1 MAEIN
6 INKVFV
12 TVPSGSEA
20 AALTASSQP
29 LNAKKIYFFADGRI
43 VNAGKEYSIATTDY
57 AAVKAAVTKLDGAE
71 TVDGSV
77 RNLINGAKDELNGT
91 ISGVDTKVDGVS
103 TRVAAIETLI
113 GKDVEDAD
121 TVINTVRE
129 VLDWFTNVQ
138 ETDKGAQLI
147 ADVAANKTAIGTKA
161 VEGGAATGLYK
172 EIENA
177 KAAAIAA
184 NTAAIEALD
193 VTDTAAAGQ
202 YVSAV
207 SQTDGKITVTRE
219 ALPTL
224 SVKTG
229 SETYVGVNNHEV
241 EIKTSALGSVG
252 ITLENG
258 TWTAGT
264 ATSETGLATAAD
276 VATEIANDELVIAA
290 ALNDHET
297 RLQTAEA
304 DITTAKG
311 DITTAKADIAELKAQ
326 DKVHTTVA
334 DNTGNYV
341 RVSTNAGTKVVT
353 IAEHVVNLAD
363 VTESNTGIADA
374 KDVKTYIDTYD
385 FWETYTPA
393 AQA

>member
-1 MAEIN
+1 MAQIN
-6 INKVFV
+6 INKLFV
-12 TVPSGSEA
+12 SVPAGNEA
-20 AALTASSQP
+20 AALVASREAG
-29 LNAKKIYFFADGRI
+29 NVKKIYFFADGRI
-43 VNAGKEYSIATTDY
+43 VNNGKEYSIATADY

-71 TVDGSV
+71 TVTGSV
-77 RNLINGAKDELNGT
+77 LYLIKEAKTELNNT
-91 ISGVDTKVDGVS
+91 ISGVD

-113 GKDVEDAD
+113 GGAEDAD
-121 TVINTVRE
+121 TKINTVKE
-129 VLDWFTNVQ
+129 VLEWFTNVQ

-161 VEGGAATGLYK
+161 VEGGTSTGLYK

-193 VTDTAAAGQ
+193 VTDTAVAGQ

-207 SQTDGKITVTRE
+207 SQTDGKITVTR
-219 ALPTL
+219 ADLPAL

-229 SETYVGVNNHEV
+229 SENYVGVANHEV

-252 ITLENG
+252 ITFENDK
-258 TWTAGT
+258 WTAGT

-290 ALNDHET
+290 ALNDHEA
-297 RLQTAEA
+297 RIQTAEA
-304 DITTAKG
+304 DITTAK
-311 DITTAKADIAELKAQ
+311 ADIASLKAE

-334 DNTGNYV
+334 NNTGNYV
-341 RVSTNAGTKVVT
+341 KVSTNASSKVVT
-353 IAEHVVNLAD
+353 VAEHVVHLAD
-363 VTESNTGIADA
+363 ATSSNTGIADA
-374 KDVKTYIDTYD
+374 NDVKTYIDTYD
-385 FWETYTPA
+385 FWETYSAT
-393 AQA
+393 QG

>member
-1 MAEIN
+1 MAQIN
-6 INKVFV
+6 INKLFV

-20 AALTASSQP
+20 AALVASSKGG
-29 LNAKKIYFFADGRI
+29 NVKKIYFFEDGRI
-43 VNAGKEYSIATTDY
+43 VNNGHEYSIATADY
-57 AAVKAAVTKLDGAE
+57 AAVKAAVTKLNGAE
-71 TVDGSV
+71 DVTGSV
-77 RNLINGAKDELNGT
+77 LNLIKGAKTELNNT
-91 ISGVDTKVDGVS
+91 ISGVDT
-103 TRVAAIETLI
+103 RVAAIEKLI
-113 GKDVEDAD
+113 GGAEDAD
-121 TVINTVRE
+121 TKINTVKE
-129 VLDWFTNVQ
+129 VLEWFTDVQ

-161 VEGGAATGLYK
+161 EGSNHATGLYK
-172 EIENA
+172 EIEDA

-193 VTDTAAAGQ
+193 VTDTAEAGK

-207 SQTDGKITVTRE
+207 SQENGKITVSRA

-229 SETYVGVNNHEV
+229 SETYVGVDNHQV

-252 ITLENG
+252 ITFENDK
-258 TWTAGT
+258 WTAGT

-290 ALNDHET
+290 ALNDHEA
-297 RLQTAEA
+297 RIQTAET
-304 DITTAKG
+304 DITTAKS
-311 DITTAKADIAELKAQ
+311 DIAALKAQ

-341 RVSTNAGTKVVT
+341 KVSTDSSKVVT

-385 FWETYTPA
+385 FWETYSAT
-393 AQA
+393 QA

>member
-1 MAEIN
+1 MAQIN
-6 INKVFV
+6 INKLFV
-12 TVPSGSEA
+12 SVPAGNEA
-20 AALTASSQP
+20 AALVASSQAG
-29 LNAKKIYFFADGRI
+29 NVKKIYFFADGRI
-43 VNAGKEYSIATTDY
+43 VNNGKEYSIATADY

-71 TVDGSV
+71 TVTGSV
-77 RNLINGAKDELNGT
+77 LNLIKGAKDELNGAIT
-91 ISGVDTKVDGVS
+91 AVDTKVDGVD
-103 TRVAAIETLI
+103 TRVANIETLI

-121 TVINTVRE
+121 TVINTVSE
-129 VLDWFTNVQ
+129 VLKWFAGVQ
-138 ETDKGAQLI
+138 ETDTGAQLI

-161 VEGGAATGLYK
+161 VDGGNSTGLYK
-172 EIENA
+172 EIEDA

-193 VTDTAAAGQ
+193 VTDTAEAGK

-207 SQTDGKITVTRE
+207 SQENGKITVTRE

-290 ALNDHET
+290 ALNDHEA
-297 RLQTAEA
+297 RLQTAEN
-304 DITTAKG
+304 
-311 DITTAKADIAELKAQ
+311 DITTAKADIAALKAE

-334 DNTGNYV
+334 NNTGNYV
-341 RVSTNAGTKVVT
+341 KVSTNANTKVVT
-353 IAEHVVNLAD
+353 VAEHVVTLANA
-363 VTESNTGIADA
+363 TASNTGIADA
-374 KDVKTYIDTYD
+374 NDVKTYIDTYD
-385 FWETYTPA
+385 FWETYTP
-393 AQA
+393 QA

>member
-1 MAEIN
+1 MAQIN
-6 INKVFV
+6 INKLFV
-12 TVPSGSEA
+12 SVPAGNEA
-20 AALTASSQP
+20 AALVASREAG
-29 LNAKKIYFFADGRI
+29 NVKKIYFFADGRI
-43 VNAGKEYSIATTDY
+43 VNNGKEYSIATTDY

-71 TVDGSV
+71 TVTGSV
-77 RNLINGAKDELNGT
+77 LNLIKGAKTELNNT
-91 ISGVDTKVDGVS
+91 ITAVDTKVDGVD

-121 TVINTVRE
+121 TVINTVSE
-129 VLDWFTNVQ
+129 VLKWFAGVQ
-138 ETDKGAQLI
+138 ETDTGAALI

-161 VEGGAATGLYK
+161 EGSNPATGLYK
-172 EIENA
+172 EIEDA

-193 VTDTAAAGQ
+193 VTDTAEAGN

-229 SETYVGVNNHEV
+229 SETYVGVANHEV

-252 ITLENG
+252 ITFENG
-258 TWTAGT
+258 KWTAGT

-290 ALNDHET
+290 ALNDHEA
-297 RLQTAEA
+297 RIQTAEA
-304 DITTAKG
+304 DITTAK
-311 DITTAKADIAELKAQ
+311 ADIEALKGA

-334 DNTGNYV
+334 NNTGNYV
-341 RVSTNAGTKVVT
+341 KVSTDSSKVVT

-363 VTESNTGIADA
+363 ATSSNTGIADA
-374 KDVKTYIDTYD
+374 NDVKTYIDTYD
-385 FWETYTPA
+385 FWETYS

>member
-1 MAEIN
+1 MAQIN
-6 INKVFV
+6 INKLFV
-12 TVPSGSEA
+12 SVPAGSET
-20 AALTASSQP
+20 AALAASRETG
-29 LNAKKIYFFADGRI
+29 NVKKIYFFDDGRI
-43 VNAGKEYSIATTDY
+43 VNNGKEYSIATADY

-71 TVDGSV
+71 TVTGSV
-77 RNLINGAKDELNGT
+77 LYLIKEAKTELNNT
-91 ISGVDTKVDGVS
+91 ISGVDT
-103 TRVAAIETLI
+103 RVTAIETLI

-121 TVINTVRE
+121 SVINTVSE
-129 VLDWFTNVQ
+129 VLKWFAGVQ
-138 ETDKGAQLI
+138 ETDTGAALI

-161 VEGGAATGLYK
+161 VDGGNSTGLYK
-172 EIENA
+172 EIEDA

-193 VTDTAAAGQ
+193 VTDTAEAGK

-207 SQTDGKITVTRE
+207 SQENGKITVTRE

-229 SETYVGVNNHEV
+229 SETYVGVANHEV

-252 ITLENG
+252 IKFENDK
-258 TWTAGT
+258 WTAGT

-290 ALNDHET
+290 ALNDHEA
-297 RLQTAEA
+297 RMQTAEA
-304 DITTAKG
+304 DITTAKS
-311 DITTAKADIAELKAQ
+311 DIAALKAE

-341 RVSTNAGTKVVT
+341 KVSTNASSKVVT
-353 IAEHVVNLAD
+353 VAEHVVHLAD
-363 VTESNTGIADA
+363 ATSSNTGIADA
-374 KDVKTYIDTYD
+374 NDVKTYIDTYD
-385 FWETYTPA
+385 FWETYSAT
-393 AQA
+393 QG

>member
-1 MAEIN
+1 MAQIN
-6 INKVFV
+6 INKLFV
-12 TVPSGSEA
+12 SVPAGNEA
-20 AALTASSQP
+20 AALVASSNP
-29 LNAKKIYFFADGRI
+29 GNVKKIYFFADGRI
-43 VNAGKEYSIATTDY
+43 VNNGKEYSIATADY

-71 TVDGSV
+71 TVTGSV
-77 RNLINGAKDELNGT
+77 LNLIKEAKTELNNT
-91 ISGVDTKVDGVS
+91 ITAVDTKVDGVD

-121 TVINTVRE
+121 TIINTVSE
-129 VLDWFTNVQ
+129 VLKWFAGVQ
-138 ETDKGAQLI
+138 ETDTGAALI

-161 VEGGAATGLYK
+161 VEGGAAATGLYK
-172 EIENA
+172 EIEDA

-193 VTDTAAAGQ
+193 VTDTAEAGK

-207 SQTDGKITVTRE
+207 SQENGKITVTRE
-219 ALPTL
+219 VLPTL

-229 SETYVGVNNHEV
+229 SETYVGIAIHEV

-276 VATEIANDELVIAA
+276 VATEIANDEIVIAA
-290 ALNDHET
+290 ALNDHEA
-297 RLQTAEA
+297 RLQTAEN
-304 DITTAKG
+304 
-311 DITTAKADIAELKAQ
+311 DITTAKADIAALKAE

-341 RVSTNAGTKVVT
+341 KVSTNADTKVVT
-353 IAEHVVNLAD
+353 VAEHVVTLANA
-363 VTESNTGIADA
+363 TASNTGIADA
-374 KDVKTYIDTYD
+374 NDVKTYIDTYD
-385 FWETYTPA
+385 FWETYPGT
-393 AQA
+393 QA

>member
-1 MAEIN
+1 MAQIN
-6 INKVFV
+6 INKLFV
-12 TVPSGSEA
+12 SVPAGNEA
-20 AALTASSQP
+20 AALVASSQAG
-29 LNAKKIYFFADGRI
+29 NVKKIYFFADGRI
-43 VNAGKEYSIATTDY
+43 VNNGKEYSIATADY

-71 TVDGSV
+71 TVTGSV
-77 RNLINGAKDELNGT
+77 LYLIKEAKTELNNT
-91 ISGVDTKVDGVS
+91 ISAVDTKVDGVD

-113 GKDVEDAD
+113 GGAEDAD
-121 TVINTVRE
+121 TKINTVKE
-129 VLDWFTNVQ
+129 VLEWFTDVQ

-161 VEGGAATGLYK
+161 EGSNPASGLYK
-172 EIENA
+172 EIEDA

-193 VTDTAAAGQ
+193 VTDTAEAGK

-207 SQTDGKITVTRE
+207 SQENGKITVTRE

-229 SETYVGVNNHEV
+229 SENYVGVANHEV

-252 ITLENG
+252 ITFENDK
-258 TWTAGT
+258 WTAGT

-290 ALNDHET
+290 ALNDHEA
-297 RLQTAEA
+297 RIQTAEA
-304 DITTAKG
+304 DITTAK
-311 DITTAKADIAELKAQ
+311 ADIAALKAE

-341 RVSTNAGTKVVT
+341 KVSTNASSKVVT
-353 IAEHVVNLAD
+353 VAEHVVTLANATAD
-363 VTESNTGIADA
+363 NTGIADA
-374 KDVKTYIDTYD
+374 NDVKTYIDTYD
-385 FWETYTPA
+385 FWETYSA
-393 AQA
+393 

>member
-1 MAEIN
+1 MAQIN
-6 INKVFV
+6 INKLFV
-12 TVPSGSEA
+12 SVPAGNEA
-20 AALTASSQP
+20 AALVASREAG
-29 LNAKKIYFFADGRI
+29 NVKKIYFFADGRI
-43 VNAGKEYSIATTDY
+43 VNNGKEYSIATTDY

-77 RNLINGAKDELNGT
+77 RNLIKGAKDELNNT
-91 ISGVDTKVDGVS
+91 ITAVDTKVDGVD

-113 GKDVEDAD
+113 GGAEDAD
-121 TVINTVRE
+121 TKINTVKE
-129 VLDWFTNVQ
+129 VLEWFTNVQ

-161 VEGGAATGLYK
+161 VEGGTSTGLYK
-172 EIENA
+172 EIEDA

-193 VTDTAAAGQ
+193 VTDTAEAGK

-207 SQTDGKITVTRE
+207 SQENGKITVTRE

-229 SETYVGVNNHEV
+229 SETYVGVANHEV

-252 ITLENG
+252 ITFENDK
-258 TWTAGT
+258 WTAGT

-290 ALNDHET
+290 ALNDHEA
-297 RLQTAEA
+297 RLQTAEN
-304 DITTAKG
+304 DITTAKS
-311 DITTAKADIAELKAQ
+311 DIAALKAE

-341 RVSTNAGTKVVT
+341 KVSTNANTKVVT
-353 IAEHVVNLAD
+353 VAEHVVHLAD
-363 VTESNTGIADA
+363 ATSSNTGIADA
-374 KDVKTYIDTYD
+374 NDVKTYIDTYD
-385 FWETYTPA
+385 FWETYSAT
-393 AQA
+393 QG

>member
-1 MAEIN
+1 MAQIN
-6 INKVFV
+6 INKLFV
-12 TVPSGSEA
+12 SVPAGNEA
-20 AALTASSQP
+20 AALVASSNP
-29 LNAKKIYFFADGRI
+29 GNVKKIYFFADGRI
-43 VNAGKEYSIATTDY
+43 VNNGKEYSIATTDY

-71 TVDGSV
+71 TVTGSV
-77 RNLINGAKDELNGT
+77 LNLIKEAKTELNNT
-91 ISGVDTKVDGVS
+91 ITAVDTKVDGVD

-121 TVINTVRE
+121 TIINTVSE
-129 VLDWFTNVQ
+129 VLKWFAGVQ
-138 ETDKGAQLI
+138 ETDTGAALI

-161 VEGGAATGLYK
+161 VEGGAAATGLYK
-172 EIENA
+172 EIEDA

-193 VTDTAAAGQ
+193 VTDTAEAGK

-207 SQTDGKITVTRE
+207 SQENGKITVTRE
-219 ALPTL
+219 VLPTL

-229 SETYVGVNNHEV
+229 SETYVGIANHEV

-276 VATEIANDELVIAA
+276 VATEIANDEIVIAA
-290 ALNDHET
+290 ALNDHEA
-297 RLQTAEA
+297 RLQTAEN
-304 DITTAKG
+304 
-311 DITTAKADIAELKAQ
+311 DITTAKADIAALKAE

-341 RVSTNAGTKVVT
+341 KVSTNADTKVVT
-353 IAEHVVNLAD
+353 VAEHVVTLANA
-363 VTESNTGIADA
+363 TASNTGIADA
-374 KDVKTYIDTYD
+374 NDVKTYIDTYD
-385 FWETYTPA
+385 FWETYPGT
-393 AQA
+393 QA

>member
-1 MAEIN
+1 MAQIN
-6 INKVFV
+6 INKLFV
-12 TVPSGSEA
+12 SVPAGNEA
-20 AALTASSQP
+20 AALVASREAG
-29 LNAKKIYFFADGRI
+29 NVKKIYFFADGRI
-43 VNAGKEYSIATTDY
+43 VNNGKEYSIATADY

-71 TVDGSV
+71 TVTGSV
-77 RNLINGAKDELNGT
+77 LYLIKEAKTELNNT
-91 ISGVDTKVDGVS
+91 ITAVDTKVDGVD

-113 GKDVEDAD
+113 GGAEDAD
-121 TVINTVRE
+121 TKINTVKE
-129 VLDWFTNVQ
+129 VLEWFTDVQ

-161 VEGGAATGLYK
+161 KGDTPASGLYK
-172 EIENA
+172 EIEDA

-193 VTDTAAAGQ
+193 VTDTAEAGK

-229 SETYVGVNNHEV
+229 SETYVGVANHEV

-252 ITLENG
+252 ITFENG

-290 ALNDHET
+290 ALNDHEA
-297 RLQTAEA
+297 RLQTAEN
-304 DITTAKG
+304 DITTAKS
-311 DITTAKADIAELKAQ
+311 DIAALKAE

-334 DNTGNYV
+334 NNTGNYV
-341 RVSTNAGTKVVT
+341 KVSTNADTKVVT
-353 IAEHVVNLAD
+353 VAEHVVTLANA
-363 VTESNTGIADA
+363 TASNTGIADA
-374 KDVKTYIDTYD
+374 NDVKTYIDTYD
-385 FWETYTPA
+385 FWETYSA
-393 AQA
+393 S

>member
-1 MAEIN
+1 MAQIN
-6 INKVFV
+6 INKLFV

-20 AALTASSQP
+20 AALAASSQEG
-29 LNAKKIYFFADGRI
+29 NVKKIYFFEDGRI
-43 VNAGKEYSIATTDY
+43 VNNGHEYSIATADY

-71 TVDGSV
+71 NVTGSV
-77 RNLINGAKDELNGT
+77 LNLIKGAKDELNGT
-91 ISGVDTKVDGVS
+91 ISGVDT
-103 TRVAAIETLI
+103 RVAAIEKLI
-113 GKDVEDAD
+113 GGAEDAD
-121 TVINTVRE
+121 TKINTVKE
-129 VLDWFTNVQ
+129 VLEWFTDVQ

-161 VEGGAATGLYK
+161 VDGGNSTGLYK

-193 VTDTAAAGQ
+193 VTDTAEAGK

-207 SQTDGKITVTRE
+207 SQTDGKITVTRA
-219 ALPTL
+219 ALPKL

-229 SETYVGVNNHEV
+229 SEKYVGVSGHEV

-252 ITLENG
+252 ITFENNK
-258 TWTAGT
+258 WTPGT

-290 ALNDHET
+290 ALNDHEA
-297 RLQTAEA
+297 RIQTAEA
-304 DITTAKG
+304 DITTAK
-311 DITTAKADIAELKAQ
+311 ADIAALKAE

-334 DNTGNYV
+334 NNTGNYV
-341 RVSTNAGTKVVT
+341 KVSTDSSKVVT
-353 IAEHVVNLAD
+353 IAEHVVNLANA
-363 VTESNTGIADA
+363 TASNTGIADA
-374 KDVKTYIDTYD
+374 NDVKTYIDTYD
-385 FWETYTPA
+385 FWETYSA
-393 AQA
+393 

>member
-1 MAEIN
+1 MAQIN
-6 INKVFV
+6 INKLFV
-12 TVPSGSEA
+12 SVPAGNETA
-20 AALTASSQP
+20 AFAASSQEG
-29 LNAKKIYFFADGRI
+29 NVKKIYFFADGRI
-43 VNAGKEYSIATTDY
+43 VNNGKEYSIATADY

-71 TVDGSV
+71 NVTGSV
-77 RNLINGAKDELNGT
+77 LYLIKEAKTELNNT
-91 ISGVDTKVDGVS
+91 ISGVD

-113 GKDVEDAD
+113 GGAEDAD
-121 TVINTVRE
+121 TKINTVKE
-129 VLDWFTNVQ
+129 VLEWFTNVQ

-161 VEGGAATGLYK
+161 VEGGTSTGLYK

-193 VTDTAAAGQ
+193 VTDTAVAGQ

-207 SQTDGKITVTRE
+207 SQENGVITVSR
-219 ALPTL
+219 ADLPAL

-229 SETYVGVNNHEV
+229 SENYVGVANHEV

-252 ITLENG
+252 ITFENDK
-258 TWTAGT
+258 WTAGT

-297 RLQTAEA
+297 RMQTAEA
-304 DITTAKG
+304 

-334 DNTGNYV
+334 NNTGNYV
-341 RVSTNAGTKVVT
+341 KVSTDSSKVVT
-353 IAEHVVNLAD
+353 VAEHVVHLAD
-363 VTESNTGIADA
+363 ATASNTGIADA
-374 KDVKTYIDTYD
+374 NDVKTYIDTYD
-385 FWETYTPA
+385 FWETYSA
-393 AQA
+393 

>member
-1 MAEIN
+1 MAQIN
-6 INKVFV
+6 INKLFV
-12 TVPSGSEA
+12 SVPAGNEA
-20 AALTASSQP
+20 AALVASSQAG
-29 LNAKKIYFFADGRI
+29 NVKKIYFFADGRI
-43 VNAGKEYSIATTDY
+43 VNNGKEYSIATADY

-71 TVDGSV
+71 TVTGSV
-77 RNLINGAKDELNGT
+77 LNLIKGAKTELNNT
-91 ISGVDTKVDGVS
+91 ITAVDTKVDGVD

-113 GKDVEDAD
+113 GGAEDAD
-121 TVINTVRE
+121 TKINTVKE
-129 VLDWFTNVQ
+129 VLEWFTDVQ

-161 VEGGAATGLYK
+161 VEGGAAATGLYK
-172 EIENA
+172 EIEDA

-193 VTDTAAAGQ
+193 APDTAEAGK

-207 SQTDGKITVTRE
+207 SQTDGKITVTR
-219 ALPTL
+219 ADLPAL

-229 SETYVGVNNHEV
+229 SENYVGVANHEV

-252 ITLENG
+252 IKFENDK
-258 TWTAGT
+258 WTAGT

-290 ALNDHET
+290 ALNDHEA
-297 RLQTAEA
+297 RIQKAES
-304 DITTAKG
+304 DITTAKS
-311 DITTAKADIAELKAQ
+311 DIAALKAE

-341 RVSTNAGTKVVT
+341 KVSTNTDTKVVT
-353 IAEHVVNLAD
+353 VAEHVVTLANA
-363 VTESNTGIADA
+363 TASNTGIADA
-374 KDVKTYIDTYD
+374 NDVKTYIDTYD
-385 FWETYTPA
+385 FWETYTP
-393 AQA
+393 QA

>member
-1 MAEIN
+1 MAEIIN
-6 INKVFV
+6 INKLFV

-20 AALTASSQP
+20 AALTAST
-29 LNAKKIYFFADGRI
+29 NAGNVKKIYFFADGRI
-43 VNAGKEYSIATTDY
+43 VNNGKEYSIATADY

-71 TVDGSV
+71 SIDGSV
-77 RNLINGAKDELNGT
+77 LNLINKAKDELNGT
-91 ISGVDTKVDGVS
+91 ISGVDTKVDGVN
-103 TRVAAIETLI
+103 TRVEAIEKLI
-113 GKDVEDAD
+113 GGAEDAD
-121 TVINTVRE
+121 TKINTVKE
-129 VLDWFTNVQ
+129 VLEWFTDVQ
-138 ETDKGAQLI
+138 ETDKGAALI

-161 VEGGAATGLYK
+161 VGDTPASGLYK
-172 EIENA
+172 EIEDA

-193 VTDTAAAGQ
+193 TEDTAVAGQ

-229 SETYVGVNNHEV
+229 SEKYVGVANHEV

-252 ITLENG
+252 ITFENNK
-258 TWTAGT
+258 WTAGT

-290 ALNDHET
+290 ALNDHEA
-297 RLQTAEA
+297 RIQKAES
-304 DITTAKG
+304 DITTAKS
-311 DITTAKADIAELKAQ
+311 DIAALKAE

-341 RVSTNAGTKVVT
+341 KVSTNANSKVVT
-353 IAEHVVNLAD
+353 VAEHVVTLANA
-363 VTESNTGIADA
+363 TASNTGIADA
-374 KDVKTYIDTYD
+374 NDVKTYIDTYD
-385 FWETYTPA
+385 FWETYSA
-393 AQA
+393 S

>member
-1 MAEIN
+1 MAQIN
-6 INKVFV
+6 INKLFV
-12 TVPSGSEA
+12 TVPAGNEA
-20 AALTASSQP
+20 AALAAST
-29 LNAKKIYFFADGRI
+29 NAGNVKKIYFFEDGRI
-43 VNAGKEYSIATTDY
+43 VNNGHEYSIATADY

-71 TVDGSV
+71 SVTGSV
-77 RNLINGAKDELNGT
+77 LNLIKGAKDELNGT
-91 ISGVDTKVDGVS
+91 ISGVDT
-103 TRVAAIETLI
+103 RVTAIETLI
-113 GKDVEDAD
+113 GSAQEDGDAI
-121 TVINTVRE
+121 INTVKE
-129 VLDWFTNVQ
+129 VLDWFAGVQ
-138 ETDKGAQLI
+138 ESDKGAQLI

-161 VEGGAATGLYK
+161 EGSNPASGLYK
-172 EIENA
+172 EIEDA

-229 SETYVGVNNHEV
+229 SETYVGVSGHEV

-252 ITLENG
+252 ITFENNK
-258 TWTAGT
+258 WTAGT

-290 ALNDHET
+290 ALNDHEA
-297 RLQTAEA
+297 RIHTAE
-304 DITTAKG
+304 T
-311 DITTAKADIAELKAQ
+311 DITTAKADIAALKAE

-334 DNTGNYV
+334 NNTGNYV
-341 RVSTNAGTKVVT
+341 KVSTDSSKVVT

-363 VTESNTGIADA
+363 ATASNTGIADA
-374 KDVKTYIDTYD
+374 NDVKTYIDTYD
-385 FWETYTPA
+385 FWETYPGT
-393 AQA
+393 QASSLNTYIIHT

>member
-1 MAEIN
+1 MAQIN
-6 INKVFV
+6 INKLFV
-12 TVPSGSEA
+12 TVPGGSEA
-20 AALTASSQP
+20 AALVASSQAG
-29 LNAKKIYFFADGRI
+29 NVKKIYFFDDGRI
-43 VNAGKEYSIATTDY
+43 VNNGKEYSIATADY

-71 TVDGSV
+71 TVTGSV
-77 RNLINGAKDELNGT
+77 LYLIKEAKTELNNT
-91 ISGVDTKVDGVS
+91 ITAVDTKVDGVD

-113 GKDVEDAD
+113 GGAEDAD
-121 TVINTVRE
+121 TKINTVKE
-129 VLDWFTNVQ
+129 VLEWFTNVQ

-161 VEGGAATGLYK
+161 GEGVATSTGLYK
-172 EIENA
+172 EIEDA

-193 VTDTAAAGQ
+193 APDTAEAGK

-229 SETYVGVNNHEV
+229 SETYVGVSNHEV

-252 ITLENG
+252 ITFENDK
-258 TWTAGT
+258 WTAGT

-290 ALNDHET
+290 ALNDHEA

-304 DITTAKG
+304 DITTAKS
-311 DITTAKADIAELKAQ
+311 DIAALKAE

-334 DNTGNYV
+334 NNNGNYV
-341 RVSTNAGTKVVT
+341 KVSTDSSKVVT
-353 IAEHVVNLAD
+353 IAEHVVTLANA
-363 VTESNTGIADA
+363 TASNTGIADA
-374 KDVKTYIDTYD
+374 NDVKTYIDTYD
-385 FWETYTPA
+385 FWETYSP
-393 AQA
+393 QA

>member
-1 MAEIN
+1 MAQIN
-6 INKVFV
+6 INKLFV
-12 TVPSGSEA
+12 SVPAGNEA
-20 AALTASSQP
+20 AALVASSNP
-29 LNAKKIYFFADGRI
+29 GNVKKIYFFADGRI
-43 VNAGKEYSIATTDY
+43 VNNGKEYSIATTDY

-71 TVDGSV
+71 TVTGSV
-77 RNLINGAKDELNGT
+77 LNLIKEAKTELNNT
-91 ISGVDTKVDGVS
+91 ITAVD

-121 TVINTVRE
+121 TIINTVSE
-129 VLDWFTNVQ
+129 VLKWFAGVQ
-138 ETDKGAQLI
+138 ETDTGAALI

-161 VEGGAATGLYK
+161 VEGGAAATGLYK
-172 EIENA
+172 EIEDA

-193 VTDTAAAGQ
+193 VTDTAEAGK

-207 SQTDGKITVTRE
+207 SQENGKITVTRE
-219 ALPTL
+219 VLPTL

-229 SETYVGVNNHEV
+229 SETYVGIATPEV

-276 VATEIANDELVIAA
+276 VATEIANDEIVIAA
-290 ALNDHET
+290 ALNDHEA
-297 RLQTAEA
+297 RLQTAEN
-304 DITTAKG
+304 
-311 DITTAKADIAELKAQ
+311 DITTAKADIAALKAE

-341 RVSTNAGTKVVT
+341 KVSTAADTKVVT
-353 IAEHVVNLAD
+353 IAEHVVTLANA
-363 VTESNTGIADA
+363 TASNTGIADA
-374 KDVKTYIDTYD
+374 NDVKTYIDTYD
-385 FWETYTPA
+385 FWETYPGT
-393 AQA
+393 QA

>member
-1 MAEIN
+1 MAQIN
-6 INKVFV
+6 INKLFV
-12 TVPSGSEA
+12 SVPAGNEA
-20 AALTASSQP
+20 AALAASS
-29 LNAKKIYFFADGRI
+29 NSGNVKKIYFFADGRI
-43 VNAGKEYSIATTDY
+43 VNNGKEYSIATTDY

-71 TVDGSV
+71 TVTGSV
-77 RNLINGAKDELNGT
+77 LNLIKEAKTELNNT
-91 ISGVDTKVDGVS
+91 ITAVDTKVNGVD

-121 TVINTVRE
+121 NVINTVSE
-129 VLDWFTNVQ
+129 VLKWFAGVQ
-138 ETDKGAQLI
+138 ETDTGAALI

-161 VEGGAATGLYK
+161 EGSNLATGLYK
-172 EIENA
+172 EIEDA

-193 VTDTAAAGQ
+193 TEDTAVANQ

-207 SQTDGKITVTRE
+207 SQTDGKITVTR
-219 ALPTL
+219 ADLPTL

-229 SETYVGVNNHEV
+229 SETYVGVANHEV

-252 ITLENG
+252 ITFENNK
-258 TWTAGT
+258 WTAGT

-290 ALNDHET
+290 ALNDHEA
-297 RLQTAEA
+297 RIKTAES
-304 DITTAKG
+304 
-311 DITTAKADIAELKAQ
+311 DITTAKADIAELKAA

-341 RVSTNAGTKVVT
+341 RVSTAADTKVVT
-353 IAEHVVNLAD
+353 VAENVVLMAAA
-363 VTESNTGIADA
+363 TSSNTGIADA
-374 KDVKTYIDTYD
+374 NDVKTYIDTYD
-385 FWETYTPA
+385 FWETYPGT
-393 AQA
+393 QA

>member
-1 MAEIN
+1 MAQIN
-6 INKVFV
+6 INKLFV
-12 TVPSGSEA
+12 SVPAGNEA
-20 AALTASSQP
+20 AALVASSQAG
-29 LNAKKIYFFADGRI
+29 NVKKIYFFADGRI
-43 VNAGKEYSIATTDY
+43 VNNGKEYSIATTDY

-71 TVDGSV
+71 TVTGSV
-77 RNLINGAKDELNGT
+77 LNLIKGAKDELNGT
-91 ISGVDTKVDGVS
+91 ISGVDTKVDGVN
-103 TRVAAIETLI
+103 TRVTAIETLI

-121 TVINTVRE
+121 TIINTVSE
-129 VLDWFTNVQ
+129 VLKWFAGVQ
-138 ETDKGAQLI
+138 ETDTGAQLI

-161 VEGGAATGLYK
+161 VDGGNSTGLYK
-172 EIENA
+172 EIEDA

-193 VTDTAAAGQ
+193 VTDTAEAGK

-229 SETYVGVNNHEV
+229 SEKYVGVANHEV

-252 ITLENG
+252 ITFENNK
-258 TWTAGT
+258 WTPGT
-264 ATSETGLATAAD
+264 ATSDTGLATAAD

-290 ALNDHET
+290 ALNDHEA
-297 RLQTAEA
+297 RLQTAEN
-304 DITTAKG
+304 DITTAKS
-311 DITTAKADIAELKAQ
+311 DIAALKAE

-341 RVSTNAGTKVVT
+341 KVSTNASSKVVT
-353 IAEHVVNLAD
+353 VAEHVVTLANA
-363 VTESNTGIADA
+363 TASNTGIADA
-374 KDVKTYIDTYD
+374 NDVKTYIDTYD

-393 AQA
+393 AQG